1 MKKYFLLALLLPT
14 TLILSNCTSDSQA
27 GNKIK
32 LPKMLPPL
40 NSEDIYDKDK
50 VTDYLFDNVERD
62 TDSTQQASKRLFLL
76 AIDFYKNK
84 KNKKDA
90 IPAFKKSI
98 MLFPDAKAYNELGNL
113 LYENNQYE
121 ECLKSYQMAVN
132 MGYSPLADTYFNMAC
147 ADASIENY
155 SGSVYAYLD
164 NAFKNGFNDSIRYV
178 DDNHLS
184 SIRSETYY
192 RDFLFSNFAKGIKEE
207 NIKYELFLK
216 EFTTLDLPYSIPS
229 EKVNEYN
236 HNSYIGYDFS
246 DYVEEMEN
254 VSFGRDVSNEFCSVG
269 ILKQTANYTALLYS
283 SVEMGMGDVYS
294 PVHTMLATYNLKG
307 ELISKKVF
315 ACQCSGEKIKTGS
328 YDGNIVTVEEQTVIW
343 EKPFDSVSPDEN
355 KITSYEP
362 VETTKYI
369 IDESGT
375 INLVSG
381 S

>member
-1 MKKYFLLALLLPT
+1 MKKYFLLALLVPT
-14 TLILSNCTSDSQA
+14 AILLSNCTSDSQA

-40 NSEDIYDKDK
+40 NAEDIYDNDK

-98 MLFPDAKAYNELGNL
+98 MLFPDAKAYYELGNL

-121 ECLKSYQMAVN
+121 ECIKSYQMAVN
-132 MGYSPLADTYFNMAC
+132 MDYSPLANPYFNMAC
-147 ADASIENY
+147 AGASSEN
-155 SGSVYAYLD
+155 SGSVYSYLD
-164 NAFKNGFNDSIRYV
+164 NAFKNGFNDSARYV
-178 DDNHLS
+178 NDSHLT
-184 SIRSETYY
+184 SIRNETYY
-192 RDFLFSNFAKGIKEE
+192 RDFLFSNFSKGVKEE

-216 EFTTLDLPYSIPS
+216 GFYTLDLPYSIPP
-229 EKVNEYN
+229 EKVNEYSN
-236 HNSYIGYDFS
+236 NNYIGYDFS
-246 DYVEEMEN
+246 DYIEEMEN

-269 ILKQTANYTALLYS
+269 ILKQTNNYTALLYS
-283 SVEMGMGDVYS
+283 SVEMGMGDVYA
-294 PVHTMLATYNLKG
+294 PVYTMLATYNPKG

-328 YDGNIVTVEEQTVIW
+328 YDGNVVTVTEETVIW

-355 KITSYEP
+355 KITRYEP

-375 INLVSG
+375 INSVSG